1 MIQRHNINAQK
12 MCFDGETY
20 MQAMRKTD
28 LMDRLAHS
36 LGEARARLREEI
48 PAAISLDLRLP
59 DGQGG
64 FAQFDHILLSRA
76 SRTASIVA
84 MGSTPASAR

>member
-36 LGEARARLREEI
+36 LGNAFLLASL
-48 PAAISLDLRLP
+48 PAAAIALIIQS
-59 DGQGG
+59 
-64 FAQFDHILLSRA
+64 F
-76 SRTASIVA
+76 
-84 MGSTPASAR
+84 